1 MDFDNIIPI
10 IIVLVY
16 IISSILKAKSLKEGK
31 SPEKP
36 SGLKK
41 MFNNI
46 AAQARE
52 AMDEQVPVEQKGRG
66 GWDELIVEE
75 AQPPVRPIK
84 KRIKKKA
91 PPLVSQ
97 EKAAERG
104 IRKTEQISEV
114 QENKHYV
121 SRKYNV
127 RDLKKAVV
135 WSEILG
141 PPVALRDE

>member
-1 MDFDNIIPI
+1 MDFDSIIPI
-10 IIVLVY
+10 IIVFIY
-16 IISSILKAKSLKEGK
+16 IISTIIKAKSLKEGK

-41 MFNNI
+41 MLNNI

-52 AMDEQVPVEQKGRG
+52 AMEEQVPVEQRGRG
-66 GWDELIVEE
+66 GWDELIGDD
-75 AQPPVRPIK
+75 AQPPVRPMK

-91 PPLVSQ
+91 SPPAFKK
-97 EKAAERG
+97 KAAEKV
-104 IRKTEQISEV
+104 IQKTEQISEV
-114 QENKHYV
+114 KEIKHSV

-127 RDLKKAVV
+127 SDLKKAVV